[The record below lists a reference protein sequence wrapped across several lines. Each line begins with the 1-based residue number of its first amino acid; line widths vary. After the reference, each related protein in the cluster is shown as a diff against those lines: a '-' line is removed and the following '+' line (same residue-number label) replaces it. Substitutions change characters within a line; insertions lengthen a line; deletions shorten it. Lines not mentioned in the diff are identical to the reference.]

1 MKETGTLGIRI
12 IPTLHRGVANREI
25 VTKNIQINNS
35 EETVHFKI
43 GYMNDEIIK
52 CTPEYEDIKKLSDK
66 TSIPVKDLMNLAKA
80 EYIRLSGS
88 E

>member
-1 MKETGTLGIRI
+1 
-12 IPTLHRGVANREI
+12 
-25 VTKNIQINNS
+25 
-35 EETVHFKI
+35 
-43 GYMNDEIIK
+43 MNDEIIK